1 MSHTP
6 SRSPLRRMNAPLA
19 ASAFPSNADAL
30 ERSALV
36 QAWARGWALSRG
48 VPAPHARGD
57 HLRIDVGLP
66 GHVTRYL
73 LPHLDRDL
81 LARLVSTQAR
91 SGTWLK
97 ICASPTEVTPLLPPG
112 WRVHEPEFLMG
123 TVLVDRDIPQVEG
136 YRARIELALPLLRA
150 EFIAAAGEVAASGQ
164 AAVDGAF
171 AIFDQIVTA
180 DAHRRR
186 GLGRAV
192 MAALT
197 RGARDRGAR
206 QGVLVATEAGAA
218 LYQALG
224 WSMVSPVTAASLVE
238 SGPGSRRSCRSMNR
252 APDRL

>member
-19 ASAFPSNADAL
+19 ASAFPSIADAL
-30 ERSALV
+30 ERSALGP
-36 QAWARGWALSRG
+36 AWARG
-48 VPAPHARGD
+48 GD